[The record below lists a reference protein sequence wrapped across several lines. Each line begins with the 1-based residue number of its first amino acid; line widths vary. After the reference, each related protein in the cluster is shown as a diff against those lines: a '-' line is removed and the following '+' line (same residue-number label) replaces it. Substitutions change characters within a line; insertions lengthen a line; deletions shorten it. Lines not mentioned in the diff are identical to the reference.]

1 MSSLLVCL
9 LDCVCQASWFA
20 CWIVYVKPLGLLVG
34 LCMSSLL
41 VCWTVSDLLICLL
54 DYVCQASWFA
64 CWIVYVKPL
73 GLLDCVRP
81 LGFLVALCM

>member
-1 MSSLLVCL
+1 M
-9 LDCVCQASWFA
+9 
-20 CWIVYVKPLGLLVG
+20 YVKPLGLLVG
-34 LCMSSLL
+34 LYVKPLGLL
-41 VCWTVSDLLICLL
+41 DCVSDLLICLL

-81 LGFLVALCM
+81 LGFLVALCMSSSLRPQSTFNHIYAKSMM